1 MDGETPSPT
10 FRTTKLLVTRTGNGH
25 GRWYGSNEK
34 LLLRVEPQGDGVG
47 GVAVEGVASSVVAA
61 GGAGVGV
68 VSCSEKPTAFTI
80 TGSDDQRDHLDTP
93 RGAQGERFH

>member
-1 MDGETPSPT
+1 VDGETPSPT

-34 LLLRVEPQGDGVG
+34 LYFGLSHEVMAVG
-47 GVAVEGVASSVVAA
+47 GVAVEGVACSVVAA

-68 VSCSEKPTAFTI
+68 AGGVLDVFEGDAGFAGAGDEGHP
-80 TGSDDQRDHLDTP
+80 QRA
-93 RGAQGERFH
+93 R